1 MPCAKVKMHCKMKSA
16 VWIVGYELDVKI
28 IKKKINEM
36 FIPKSFTSISK
47 NNYIA
52 FLLIIEGIT

>member
-1 MPCAKVKMHCKMKSA
+1 MHCKMKSA